1 MWKTKEQ
8 LKKEAGEML
17 FPIMER
23 LDMQEILK
31 QYDIVLTWEPEKNEA
46 LLGILE
52 TGAIKDLIASQDEI

>member
-17 FPIMER
+17 FPILER

-52 TGAIKDLIASQDEI
+52 TGAIKDLIASQDEA